1 MRRALADLTL
11 EEYLAVPYV
20 LTMESVERPDGEWVR
35 RASYPELPGCVVEAW
50 SPVEAIAELEEKRR
64 RRIIELMERGEP
76 IPVPRPPLRAAS
88 APPDADRLEF
98 ARWLVDQGRV
108 SDG

>member
-1 MRRALADLTL
+1 MANLTL

-20 LTMESVERPDGEWVR
+20 LTMESVERADGEWVR
-35 RASYPELPGCVVEAW
+35 RASYPELPGCVAEAW

-64 RRIIELMERGEP
+64 LRIIELLERGEP
-76 IPVPRPPLRAAS
+76 VPVPRPPLRAAPP
-88 APPDADRLEF
+88 PPDADRLEF

-108 SDG
+108 SDR